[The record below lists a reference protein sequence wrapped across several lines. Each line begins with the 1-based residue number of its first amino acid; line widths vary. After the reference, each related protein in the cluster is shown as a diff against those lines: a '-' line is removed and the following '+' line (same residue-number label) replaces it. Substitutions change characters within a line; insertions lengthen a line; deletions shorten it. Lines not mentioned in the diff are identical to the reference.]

1 MKHTQGKLK
10 AVDVYLGTDEE
21 DSQTIAYMDDHRN
34 KRRCSLEEREANA
47 QHLAACWNACEGI
60 NPEAVPDILAALDA
74 ALDEVDQTHAEG
86 YPEPEWADAARAAMA
101 KARPEVE

>member
-1 MKHTQGKLK
+1 MDHTRGRLK
-10 AVDVYLGTDEE
+10 ATGIYLGTDEE
-21 DSQTIAYMDDHRN
+21 DSQTIAYMDNHRN
-34 KRRCSLEEREANA
+34 KRRRAWEEDIANA
-47 QHLAACWNACEGI
+47 KHLAACWNACEGI

-101 KARPEVE
+101 KARPEAE